1 MCSDHEFIA
10 WYDMSY
16 YLSLHQALLGIAMFP
31 ERHMHKLTCLLP
43 RLITLIL
50 VTSMC
55 LVFSI

>member
-16 YLSLHQALLGIAMFP
+16 DLSVHQARLGIAMFS
-31 ERHMHKLTCLLP
+31 ERHMHKLTCLLLW
-43 RLITLIL
+43 LIKLIL
-50 VTSMC
+50 VSMC